1 MFCRVSFLIGTALF
15 LYLFRYNHY
24 AIIKIPIN
32 EKAKHKLSKEKL
44 MTTTNQYETMSA
56 ISALNLAQNRKLLLP
71 DIQREYVWDICDIE
85 ALFESIVDDYPIG
98 SCILWKTDRDTIN
111 TEKPNLYYFFNTYKK
126 GKTKNEKAPEVFID
140 ENYYYIV
147 LDGQQRIT
155 SLNIA
160 LFGSY
165 TYYKGGKGHLRSNHK
180 SWLTKELYYNLDY
193 DKTSNADDEHPRKRF
208 CFLTTNEANEGNY
221 FKVKSWIPYMIKY
234 KNIQQFADFMRREN
248 YNEQSIKSLI
258 LLYERLFSSSGNGL
272 IHYYCINEKS
282 YDAALDIFVR
292 VNSTGRKLSKSD
304 LLFSTLIDGWKVGKE
319 SVDQLLEDMNRQGDG
334 FAFNRDYL
342 MRLCLVLTDSNTN
355 LKINSF
361 NKTAVTNIRNEWDHI
376 SDTLY
381 KTVSVLKNLGMS
393 HENLCSYNATMPIAY
408 YIYKGGTIQSDE
420 QEKEVRKFLSVSF
433 AKRLFGIASNEA
445 LNVTRNALKNIDC
458 TQTPFSLALFKNI
471 TLTGARTFTVT
482 ESDIDYWLDNYEKGQ
497 NTYTLLS
504 LLYPNLKLSQFS
516 FHQDHCHPYAGFEEK
531 HISELGLS
539 PEKIEEWKKKR
550 NLLPNLQ
557 FLEGSENESK
567 NQTPLKKWVSPSRDF
582 LYHPKD
588 VSLELKDFDTFFEAR
603 KAMMKNKLMEI
614 FEI

>member
-1 MFCRVSFLIGTALF
+1 MA
-15 LYLFRYNHY
+15 
-24 AIIKIPIN
+24 
-32 EKAKHKLSKEKL
+32 
-44 MTTTNQYETMSA
+44 TTNQYETMSA
-56 ISALNLAQNRKLLLP
+56 ISALNLVQNRKLLLP

-221 FKVKSWIPYMIKY
+221 FKVKSLIPDMIKY
-234 KNIQQFADFMRREN
+234 KNIHQFADFMRREN

-319 SVDQLLEDMNRQGDG
+319 SVDQLLEDINRQGDG

-504 LLYPNLKLSQFS
+504 LLYPDLKLSQFS

-557 FLEGSENESK
+557 FLKDSENESK
-567 NQTPLKKWVSPSRDF
+567 NQTPLEKWVSPSRDF

>member
-1 MFCRVSFLIGTALF
+1 
-15 LYLFRYNHY
+15 
-24 AIIKIPIN
+24 
-32 EKAKHKLSKEKL
+32 
-44 MTTTNQYETMSA
+44 MTITNQYETMSA
-56 ISALNLAQNRKLLLP
+56 ISALNLVRKGNLLLP

-98 SCILWKTDRDTIN
+98 SCIFWKTDRDTIN

-140 ENYYYIV
+140 EDYYYIV

-193 DKTSNADDEHPRKRF
+193 DKTSNADDEHPHKRF

-221 FKVKSWIPYMIKY
+221 FKVKSLITY

-304 LLFSTLIDGWKVGKE
+304 LLFSTLIDGWKEGKDGIE
-319 SVDQLLEDMNRQGDG
+319 KLLQSVNGIGDG
-334 FAFNRDYL
+334 FEFGRDYL
-342 MRLCLVLTDSNTN
+342 MRLCLVLTDANTN

-361 NKTAVTNIRNEWDHI
+361 NKNAVTKIRNEWDHI

-381 KTVSVLKNLGMS
+381 KTVSVLKNIGMS

-408 YIYKGGTIQSDE
+408 YIYKGGTIQNDE

-433 AKRLFGIASNEA
+433 AKRLFGVASNEA
-445 LNVTRNALKNIDC
+445 LNSTRNALKNINC
-458 TQTPFSLALFKNI
+458 AQTPFTIGLFKDI
-471 TLTGARTFTVT
+471 TLTGGRTFSVT
-482 ESDIDYWLDNYEKGQ
+482 ETDIEFWLNNYEKGQ
-497 NTYTLLS
+497 NTYILLS
-504 LLYPNLKLSQFS
+504 LLYPYLKLSQYS

-531 HISELGLS
+531 YISDLGLP

-557 FLEGSENESK
+557 FLEGAENESK
-567 NQTPLKKWVSPSRDF
+567 NQTPLKKWVSPNRDF
-582 LYHPKD
+582 SYHPKG
-588 VSLELKDFDTFFEAR
+588 VSLELKDFDTFYEAR
-603 KAMMKNKLMEI
+603 KALMKNKLMEI

>member
-1 MFCRVSFLIGTALF
+1 MA
-15 LYLFRYNHY
+15 
-24 AIIKIPIN
+24 
-32 EKAKHKLSKEKL
+32 
-44 MTTTNQYETMSA
+44 TTNQYETMSA
-56 ISALNLAQNRKLLLP
+56 ITALNIARAGNLLLP
-71 DIQREYVWDICDIE
+71 DIQREYVWNVNEIE
-85 ALFESIVDDYPIG
+85 ALFESITDNYPIG
-98 SCILWKTDRDTIN
+98 SCIFWKTNRKIIN
-111 TEKPNLYYFFNTYKK
+111 KEKPNLYYFLRTF
-126 GKTKNEKAPEVFID
+126 KTDTAKNEKVPEVLVD
-140 ENYYYIV
+140 EADYYIV

-160 LFGSY
+160 LFGTY
-165 TYYKGGKGHLRSNHK
+165 TYYKGGKGHLRTNPK
-180 SWLTKELYYNLDY
+180 SWVTKELYYNLDY
-193 DKTSNADDEHPRKRF
+193 YKTNDGDDEHPRKRF
-208 CFLTTNEANEGNY
+208 CFLTNKEVETGNY
-221 FKVKSWIPYMIKY
+221 FKVKILLGFKNLQEFIKY
-234 KNIQQFADFMRREN
+234 MLNAGFDD
-248 YNEQSIKSLI
+248 QSINDLSVLF
-258 LLYERLFSSSGNGL
+258 ERLYSSAGNGL
-272 IHYYCINEKS
+272 IHYYCIAENN
-282 YDAALDIFVR
+282 YDDALDIFVR

-567 NQTPLKKWVSPSRDF
+567 NQTPLEKWVTPNRDF

>member
-1 MFCRVSFLIGTALF
+1 
-15 LYLFRYNHY
+15 
-24 AIIKIPIN
+24 
-32 EKAKHKLSKEKL
+32 
-44 MTTTNQYETMSA
+44 
-56 ISALNLAQNRKLLLP
+56 
-71 DIQREYVWDICDIE
+71 
-85 ALFESIVDDYPIG
+85 
-98 SCILWKTDRDTIN
+98 
-111 TEKPNLYYFFNTYKK
+111 
-126 GKTKNEKAPEVFID
+126 
-140 ENYYYIV
+140 
-147 LDGQQRIT
+147 
-155 SLNIA
+155 
-160 LFGSY
+160 
-165 TYYKGGKGHLRSNHK
+165 
-180 SWLTKELYYNLDY
+180 
-193 DKTSNADDEHPRKRF
+193 
-208 CFLTTNEANEGNY
+208 
-221 FKVKSWIPYMIKY
+221 MIKY

-408 YIYKGGTIQSDE
+408 YIYKGGTIQNDE

-504 LLYPNLKLSQFS
+504 LLYPDLKLSQFS

-531 HISELGLS
+531 HISKLGLS

-557 FLEGSENESK
+557 FLKDSENESK
-567 NQTPLKKWVSPSRDF
+567 NQTPLEKWISPSRDF

-614 FEI
+614 FEL

>member
-1 MFCRVSFLIGTALF
+1 MA
-15 LYLFRYNHY
+15 
-24 AIIKIPIN
+24 
-32 EKAKHKLSKEKL
+32 
-44 MTTTNQYETMSA
+44 TTNQYETMSA
-56 ISALNLAQNRKLLLP
+56 ISALNLVQNGNLLLP

-98 SCILWKTDRDTIN
+98 SCIFWKTDRDTIN
-111 TEKPNLYYFFNTYKK
+111 TEKPNLYHFFNTYKK

-282 YDAALDIFVR
+282 YDDALDIFVR

-567 NQTPLKKWVSPSRDF
+567 NQTPLEKWVSPSRDF

>member
-1 MFCRVSFLIGTALF
+1 
-15 LYLFRYNHY
+15 
-24 AIIKIPIN
+24 
-32 EKAKHKLSKEKL
+32 

-504 LLYPNLKLSQFS
+504 LLYPDLKLSQFS

-531 HISELGLS
+531 HISKLGLS

-557 FLEGSENESK
+557 FLKDSENESK
-567 NQTPLKKWVSPSRDF
+567 NQTPLEKWVSPNRDF

-588 VSLELKDFDTFFEAR
+588 VSLALKDFDTFFEER
-603 KAMMKNKLMEI
+603 KTMMKNKLMEI

>member
-1 MFCRVSFLIGTALF
+1 MA
-15 LYLFRYNHY
+15 
-24 AIIKIPIN
+24 
-32 EKAKHKLSKEKL
+32 
-44 MTTTNQYETMSA
+44 TTNQYETMSA
-56 ISALNLAQNRKLLLP
+56 ISALNLVQNRKLLLP

-221 FKVKSWIPYMIKY
+221 FKVKSLIPYMIKY

-258 LLYERLFSSSGNGL
+258 LLYERLSSSGNGL

-504 LLYPNLKLSQFS
+504 LLYPDLKLSQFS

-557 FLEGSENESK
+557 FLKDSENESK
-567 NQTPLKKWVSPSRDF
+567 NQTPLEKWVSPSRDF

>member
-1 MFCRVSFLIGTALF
+1 MA
-15 LYLFRYNHY
+15 
-24 AIIKIPIN
+24 
-32 EKAKHKLSKEKL
+32 
-44 MTTTNQYETMSA
+44 TTNQYETMSA
-56 ISALNLAQNRKLLLP
+56 ISALNLVQNGNLLLP

-98 SCILWKTDRDTIN
+98 SCIFWKTDRDTIN
-111 TEKPNLYYFFNTYKK
+111 TEKPNLYHFFNTYKK

-165 TYYKGGKGHLRSNHK
+165 TCYKGGKGHLRSNHK

-221 FKVKSWIPYMIKY
+221 FKVKSLIPDMIKY

-504 LLYPNLKLSQFS
+504 LLYPDLKLSQFS

-557 FLEGSENESK
+557 FLKDSENESK
-567 NQTPLKKWVSPSRDF
+567 NQTPLEKWVSPSRDF

-588 VSLELKDFDTFFEAR
+588 VSLALKDFDTFFEER
-603 KAMMKNKLMEI
+603 KTMMKNNLMEI